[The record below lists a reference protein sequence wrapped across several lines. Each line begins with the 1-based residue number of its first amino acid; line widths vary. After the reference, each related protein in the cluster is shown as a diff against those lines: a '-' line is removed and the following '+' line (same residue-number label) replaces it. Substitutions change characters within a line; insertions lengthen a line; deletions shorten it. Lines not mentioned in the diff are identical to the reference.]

1 MARARIIFLRPIPTV
16 LKFLLHFGLILLLII
31 WFDGEV
37 FASKPDDSAIQLTQK
52 GHEQL
57 QQGQAQAAL
66 QTWSDAY
73 KIYRKSGNSEGVVGS
88 LINQSLALQAL
99 GLYPR
104 ACQTL
109 TQALKLDQEICTAP
123 TQQDPRPLDLS
134 MGQSSSSN
142 RTLPLFPKPN
152 ALQKTQVLGLQNLGN
167 VLRLIGKP
175 DASES
180 ILNFAIKFAKNLHL
194 GANFNH
200 HILLNL
206 ANTERTLYHEAKN
219 KYLSTDDEIGKQ
231 KALSIAQS
239 KFQKALELYQQNSSG
254 VLAQLNQLSL
264 LLDLQSSP
272 DDFKF
277 EIKGQKTQDIKILVT
292 KLLAVQFKQLPTIES
307 IYAQLKFATCLQQI
321 NREPKLKQLFNNEN
335 KNLLNLALS
344 AALDAWQMAQ
354 KIDHQRVQSYAL
366 GTLASIYND
375 LGQIPNS
382 EIYFQKALGIAKSV
396 RAWDI
401 AYQWQQQLGR
411 LYKQIGKFEAATQA
425 YADAIVSIDQVQNSI
440 LSVNA
445 EFQFSFKEKI
455 EPIYQEYL
463 KLLLARKKPDLN
475 LVIQTKEQLQLAE
488 LKNFLQCSQLS
499 IMTESKIQ
507 TTTNLVSTIYLFNLV
522 NRVDV
527 IVKSTNGQF
536 HHHMVD
542 LDLFTDAFNSLL
554 INLQS
559 ERFVDVDTQT
569 FIQISQSLYQLLI
582 APIKKYL
589 PTSGTLVFVLD
600 TSFQNFPLA
609 LLHDGQNYLV
619 NSYNISIA
627 LSSKSQQQ
635 LAFKPGSLKVLAAG
649 ISQINPN
656 LKDPLIPKNL
666 APLPEV
672 ETEITNIK
680 QNANDTLELL
690 NAEFTSKRF
699 EKQLKKA
706 NFPILHI
713 STHGQFSSDP
723 EKTFI
728 LAWDKPINVTQL
740 DSLLK
745 NNQHPIELLVL
756 SACQTAKGDKRS
768 ALGIAGVALQA
779 GAQTTLASLW
789 LVDAESTAQLMG
801 EFYKR
806 LDEGASG
813 AEALRQAQL
822 NLLKHPKYSHPYYWS
837 PFILINRE

>member
-1 MARARIIFLRPIPTV
+1 M
-16 LKFLLHFGLILLLII
+16 HFGLTVLLLIVP
-31 WFDGEV
+31 FHGE
-37 FASKPDDSAIQLTQK
+37 AILAGLSPSQSATKLTQK

-66 QTWSDAY
+66 QSWSAAY
-73 KIYRKSGNSEGVVGS
+73 QIYRKSGNSEGVVGS

-109 TQALKLDQEICTAP
+109 TQALKLDQEICTVP

-180 ILNFAIKFAKNLHL
+180 ILNFAIKFANNLHL

-272 DDFKF
+272 NDFKF
-277 EIKGQKTQDIKILVT
+277 EIKGQKTQDIKTLVT
-292 KLLAVQFKQLPTIES
+292 KLLAPQFRQLPTIES
-307 IYAQLKFATCLQQI
+307 IYAQLNFATSLQQI
-321 NREPKLKQLFNNEN
+321 NREQKLKQIFNNEN

-344 AALDAWQMAQ
+344 AALDAWQIAQ
-354 KIDHQRVQSYAL
+354 KFDHQRVQSYAL

-411 LYKQIGKFEAATQA
+411 LYKQTGKFEAATQA

-440 LSVNA
+440 LSVNP

-463 KLLLARKKPDLN
+463 KLLLFRNKPDFN
-475 LVIQTKEQLQLAE
+475 LVIQTKEKLQLAE
-488 LKNFLQCSQLS
+488 LKNFLQCSKLS
-499 IMTESKIQ
+499 IMTEQKIQ
-507 TTTNLVSTIYLFNLV
+507 TTTNQVSTIYLFNLG

-527 IVKSTNGQF
+527 LVKSNGSIHQ
-536 HHHMVD
+536 HIVD
-542 LDLFTDAFNSLL
+542 LDLFTDKFNSLL

-559 ERFVDVDTQT
+559 DRFVDLDTQT
-569 FIQISQSLYQLLI
+569 FVNLSQPLYQLLI
-582 APIKKYL
+582 APIKNYL
-589 PTSGTLVFVLD
+589 PTSGILVFVPD
-600 TSFQNFPLA
+600 IYFQNFPFA
-609 LLHDGQNYLV
+609 LLHDGKNYLV
-619 NSYNISIA
+619 ESYSISIA
-627 LSSKSQQQ
+627 LTSQSQQPVV
-635 LAFKPGSLKVLAAG
+635 FKPKDFKLLAAG

-680 QNANDTLELL
+680 QNATDALELL
-690 NAEFTSKRF
+690 NAEFTSER
-699 EKQLKKA
+699 LKKQVQKT

-723 EKTFI
+723 EQTFV
-728 LAWDKPINVTQL
+728 LAWDKPINVREF
-740 DSLLK
+740 DSLLR
-745 NNQHPIELLVL
+745 NNQKAIELLVL

-768 ALGIAGVALQA
+768 ALGIAGVAVQA
-779 GAQTTLASLW
+779 GALSTLASLW
-789 LVDAESTAQLMG
+789 LVDADSTAQLMG
-801 EFYKR
+801 EFYKA
-806 LDEGASG
+806 LNNGLST
-813 AEALRQAQL
+813 AEALRVAQL
-822 NLLKHPKYSHPYYWS
+822 TLLKHPKYSHPYYWS
-837 PFILINRE
+837 PFILVNR